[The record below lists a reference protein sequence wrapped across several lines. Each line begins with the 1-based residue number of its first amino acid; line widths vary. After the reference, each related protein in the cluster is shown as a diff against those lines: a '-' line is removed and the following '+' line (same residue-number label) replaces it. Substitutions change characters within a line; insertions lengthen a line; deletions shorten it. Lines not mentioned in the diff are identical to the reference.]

1 MKSSI
6 LKNFIVFEGL
16 DGCGK
21 SSQVRL
27 LKEHLERKGKK
38 VEVSCEPTDGPI
50 GKMVR
55 DVLQHKVITT
65 PKALALLY
73 ASDREDHLFHE
84 DVGIKDKTANGY
96 IEISD
101 RYFYSS
107 YAYQSVNV
115 DSNYVKEIN
124 NFPSPEFLIYIDV
137 PVDVCLSRIDKRGGE
152 KELFEKKEFLE
163 KVDLNF
169 KSAIKNVNP
178 ETKVLVVNG
187 EQDISKIAKEI
198 AFFVDKNIGWEN
210 SALTNKHCVPIAK
223 EMIFFFYCMVIC
235 I

>member
-27 LKEHLERKGKK
+27 LKEYLEKNGKK

-55 DVLQHKVITT
+55 DVLQHKIITT

-73 ASDREDHLFHE
+73 AADREDHLFH
-84 DVGIKDKTANGY
+84 DNVGIKDKTNNGY

-115 DSNYVKEIN
+115 DSNYVRAIN
-124 NFPSPEFLIYIDV
+124 NFPSPEVLIYIDV
-137 PVDVCLSRIDKRGGE
+137 PVDVCLGRIEKRGGE

-163 KVDLNF
+163 KVYLNF
-169 KSAIKNVNP
+169 KSAINYVNP

-187 EQDISKIAKEI
+187 EQDIMKIAEEI
-198 AFFVDKNIGWEN
+198 ALFVDKNLGWEN
-210 SALTNKHCVPIAK
+210 SALTNKHCISIAK
-223 EMIFFFYCMVIC
+223 EMILFLYCMVVC